1 MDEQCTWYDV
11 GCHLGNWIGSIG
23 QTATDKLAQSVASAA
38 QWALE
43 LSGDFIVNISGLTLF
58 NQTEA
63 SWVQSTLA
71 PFVSSMA
78 VVAVLVA
85 AIQMIWNQRGEP
97 ARELVASLMR
107 LVVVSGASMTGI
119 ILATQAADELAT
131 WLIKSS
137 GGSGDFMA
145 NMASFIKLNEAM
157 APFAIVLAGIV
168 AIVGALILAMLLL
181 ARGVMLT
188 LLMGVLPL
196 TAAASNT
203 SWGQD
208 WFKKASSWT
217 VAFILYKPAV
227 AIILALG
234 YRLMGSP
241 TAAQATATVDDM
253 IHEKCGFD
261 PFDPSGPGASEWR
274 PRNPINPVNEIG
286 LHGSEW
292 HNCADQV
299 RAQLEAGGLDTTGAI
314 SFLQGLIIVCFAAL
328 AMPALIRFIMPAA
341 SAMSSGGG
349 AALGALAGG
358 VGTMVVAG
366 GARHL
371 GSSGS
376 ASGNS
381 GSTGSGGGG
390 PSGASATPGGGSGG
404 GQSPGG
410 APADSGDAP
419 GSSGGPSEGG
429 AAGGGN
435 TGGTPSGSSPVT
447 ASGGGLAAV
456 TAAYQV
462 GSEVAGGVS
471 AEVSGQTGDE

>member
-23 QTATDKLAQSVASAA
+23 QTATDKLAQAVASAA

-71 PFVSSMA
+71 PFVSSLA

-85 AIQMIWNQRGEP
+85 AIQMIWHQRGEP
-97 ARELVASLMR
+97 ARELVASVMR

-119 ILATQAADELAT
+119 ILATEAADELAT
-131 WLIKSS
+131 WLIRSS

-145 NMASFIKLNEAM
+145 NMASFIKLNEYV

-208 WFKKASSWT
+208 WFKKASTWV
-217 VAFILYKPAV
+217 VAFILYKPAI

-253 IHEKCGFD
+253 IRQECGARH
-261 PFDPSGPGASEWR
+261 GQWEHAYIPGANAS
-274 PRNPINPVNEIG
+274 VNDLG
-286 LHGSEW
+286 MNFDQWSQ
-292 HNCADQV
+292 CASQV
-299 RAQLEAGGLDTTGAI
+299 KAQAEAGGLDASGAI
-314 SFLQGLIIVCFAAL
+314 SFLQGLIIVCFAAFAL
-328 AMPALIRFIMPAA
+328 PALIRFIMPAA
-341 SAMSSGGG
+341 AAMSSGGG
-349 AALGALAGG
+349 STLGALAGG
-358 VGTMVVAG
+358 AMTMVIAG
-366 GARHL
+366 GARHV
-371 GSSGS
+371 GASSTAGRDAGGG
-376 ASGNS
+376 ASG
-381 GSTGSGGGG
+381 GGGGG
-390 PSGASATPGGGSGG
+390 PSGASSTGEGGGSGRPDSPPSGARAEGAGSAQAAGAASGATGGGG
-404 GQSPGG
+404 GQ
-410 APADSGDAP
+410 AA
-419 GSSGGPSEGG
+419 
-429 AAGGGN
+429 AAGASLG
-435 TGGTPSGSSPVT
+435 PV
-447 ASGGGLAAV
+447 ASGAVSAAV
-456 TAAYQV
+456 VAHDVGTEVASGVGEEMTAQV
-462 GSEVAGGVS
+462 G
-471 AEVSGQTGDE
+471 DE

>member
-43 LSGDFIVNISGLTLF
+43 LSGDFIVNISGLTMF

-63 SWVQSTLA
+63 SWVQATLA

-85 AIQMIWNQRGEP
+85 AIQMIWHQRGEP

-131 WLIKSS
+131 WLIQSS

-145 NMASFIKLNEAM
+145 NMASFVKLNEYV

-181 ARGVMLT
+181 ARGVTLT

-241 TAAQATATVDDM
+241 TAAQATASVDDQV
-253 IHEKCGFD
+253 IAQCGAE
-261 PFDPSGPGASEWR
+261 PLCAGPGCEYAAGNELGLWHEEWR
-274 PRNPINPVNEIG
+274 
-286 LHGSEW
+286 
-292 HNCADQV
+292 NCADQV

-371 GSSGS
+371 GSSAS

-381 GSTGSGGGG
+381 GSTGAGGGG
-390 PSGASATPGGGSGG
+390 GGSPSGASATPGGGSGG

-410 APADSGDAP
+410 TPADSGDAP

-435 TGGTPSGSSPVT
+435 TGGTPAGASPVT